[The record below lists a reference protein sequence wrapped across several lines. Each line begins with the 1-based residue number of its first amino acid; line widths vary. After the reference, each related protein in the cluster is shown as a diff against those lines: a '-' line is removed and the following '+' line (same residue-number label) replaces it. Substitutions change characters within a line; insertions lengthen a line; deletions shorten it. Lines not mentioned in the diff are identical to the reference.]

1 MAVER
6 DGTRTGLTAVAIGE
20 RDRPGARP
28 FYRHDEEGTLKW
40 PQPPN
45 PHTRGQLGSLAEATI
60 RGLRRHTMVYAR
72 EEQRLEGKT
81 NR

>member
-45 PHTRGQLGSLAEATI
+45 PHTRGVPIQ
-60 RGLRRHTMVYAR
+60 
-72 EEQRLEGKT
+72 KT
-81 NR
+81 YFTCYKTHNLNLSILSSEDLFAVRVLF